1 MDTLL
6 TAEAAA
12 NSPRY
17 RRRSSTYIDAI
28 HDLPEKEEMAPAQLY
43 STESGRLFHSGRIVI
58 ATVGLPARGKTHIS
72 VAVARYLR
80 WLGVKTHVFHL
91 GDYRRATMGEGN
103 DVPHDYFFLNASP
116 SSVLLRNK
124 ILKKCREDIYHFLDH
139 ENGQVA
145 IYDAVNAISGGRA
158 ALAREFAKRQI
169 QTLFIES
176 QCTDEKIIEENVR
189 SVKISSPDYV
199 GWKDEDAIKDYLQ
212 RIASRIPHFET
223 MEEPY
228 LHWIKMINAGERVIV
243 NSCNFGYLSQRIVF
257 YLLNLHIKSRHT
269 YFARAGTTKSEDSYK
284 ADASLSPEGDDY
296 ARKMTDTLLRH
307 RDEER
312 KALEEQGGP
321 VAQLKPLTVWTS
333 TRRRTV
339 ETANPLADLGYRVR
353 QRSQMS
359 QLHPG
364 VCEKMTEKKI
374 RELFPE
380 EVAKHEADPYHHRYP
395 RAESYHDLAVRLEPI
410 ILELEREQNDLL
422 IIAHESVLRVLYG
435 YLMACNATD
444 IPKLD
449 FPRDEI
455 IEIIPASYNNSAK
468 RIHIE
473 GLPPKI
479 VPNSP
484 EDIAMPVI
492 PSGAVTPSPLPSAH
506 GTPAHGTPRPPVPP
520 PMVTISEPLSLGA
533 AAHPTASA
541 TTTTTTTVAPPRPTS
556 LTASNASPAANP
568 TSAPSHQ
575 TEPPS
580 QTQQDHPAQ
589 QQQQQQQDGAD
600 KEQHK
605 KDDKPNYGS
614 GMGTQG
620 LAALAASRGR
630 AGTITPQD
638 GRQTPQPL
646 NIKPTHV
653 DPSS

>member
-1 MDTLL
+1 M
-6 TAEAAA
+6 
-12 NSPRY
+12 
-17 RRRSSTYIDAI
+17 
-28 HDLPEKEEMAPAQLY
+28 
-43 STESGRLFHSGRIVI
+43 
-58 ATVGLPARGKTHIS
+58 
-72 VAVARYLR
+72 
-80 WLGVKTHVFHL
+80 
-91 GDYRRATMGEGN
+91 
-103 DVPHDYFFLNASP
+103 
-116 SSVLLRNK
+116 
-124 ILKKCREDIYHFLDH
+124 
-139 ENGQVA
+139 
-145 IYDAVNAISGGRA
+145 
-158 ALAREFAKRQI
+158 
-169 QTLFIES
+169 
-176 QCTDEKIIEENVR
+176 
-189 SVKISSPDYV
+189 
-199 GWKDEDAIKDYLQ
+199 
-212 RIASRIPHFET
+212 
-223 MEEPY
+223 
-228 LHWIKMINAGERVIV
+228 
-243 NSCNFGYLSQRIVF
+243 
-257 YLLNLHIKSRHT
+257 
-269 YFARAGTTKSEDSYK
+269 
-284 ADASLSPEGDDY
+284 
-296 ARKMTDTLLRH
+296 
-307 RDEER
+307 
-312 KALEEQGGP
+312 
-321 VAQLKPLTVWTS
+321 
-333 TRRRTV
+333 
-339 ETANPLADLGYRVR
+339 
-353 QRSQMS
+353 
-359 QLHPG
+359 
-364 VCEKMTEKKI
+364 
-374 RELFPE
+374 
-380 EVAKHEADPYHHRYP
+380 
-395 RAESYHDLAVRLEPI
+395 RLEPI

-455 IEIIPASYNNSAK
+455 IEVSFSSSATHTDSPLTCFQIIPASYNNSAK

>member
-1 MDTLL
+1 M
-6 TAEAAA
+6 AA

-17 RRRSSTYIDAI
+17 RRRSSTFIDAI

-91 GDYRRATMGEGN
+91 GDYRRATMGPGR
-103 DVPHDYFFLNASP
+103 DVPQDYFYVNASP

-124 ILKKCREDIYHFLDH
+124 ILKKCREDIYHFLEH

-145 IYDAVNAISGGRA
+145 IYDAVNAISAGRA

-199 GWKDEDAIKDYLQ
+199 GWNDDDAIKDYLQ
-212 RIASRIPHFET
+212 RISSRIPHFET
-223 MEEPY
+223 MEEPD
-228 LHWIKMINAGERVIV
+228 LHWVKMVNAGERVIV

-269 YFARAGTTKSEDSYK
+269 YFARAGTTREEDSYK
-284 ADASLSPEGDDY
+284 ADGALSAEGEDY
-296 ARKMTDTLLRH
+296 AQKLTDTLLRH
-307 RDEER
+307 REEER
-312 KALEEQGGP
+312 KILEQQGAP
-321 VAQLKPLTVWTS
+321 SAQLKPLTVWTS

-339 ETANPLADLGYRVR
+339 ETSKPLADLGYKVR

-364 VCEKMTEKKI
+364 VCEKMTESQIRKK
-374 RELFPE
+374 FPD

-395 RAESYHDLAVRLEPI
+395 RAEVCPSHSQALCDAVRLELANMGQSYHDLAVRLEPI

-422 IIAHESVLRVLYG
+422 LIAHESVLRVLYG

-455 IEIIPASYNNSAK
+455 IEVRTLFPSVCPHQKQFSRNNGVTS
-468 RIHIE
+468 HY
-473 GLPPKI
+473 
-479 VPNSP
+479 P
-484 EDIAMPVI
+484 E
-492 PSGAVTPSPLPSAH
+492 H
-506 GTPAHGTPRPPVPP
+506 Y
-520 PMVTISEPLSLGA
+520 
-533 AAHPTASA
+533 A
-541 TTTTTTTVAPPRPTS
+541 TRLRLQLKS
-556 LTASNASPAANP
+556 
-568 TSAPSHQ
+568 
-575 TEPPS
+575 
-580 QTQQDHPAQ
+580 
-589 QQQQQQQDGAD
+589 
-600 KEQHK
+600 
-605 KDDKPNYGS
+605 
-614 GMGTQG
+614 
-620 LAALAASRGR
+620 
-630 AGTITPQD
+630 
-638 GRQTPQPL
+638 
-646 NIKPTHV
+646 
-653 DPSS
+653 